1 MHTRERRSAL
11 LAALKEKK
19 KVTVA
24 ELASAF
30 DVTTMTIRRDL
41 KRLADENIVT
51 LVHGGAIYNEGGTT
65 LASVGVRALLNQQG
79 KSQLGRYCAS
89 LVQEG
94 NAIYLDSGSTCMSI
108 AAALAGRRNIAVL
121 TNSLAVMNILAG
133 STGLQLFSMGGIFD
147 HGTNGFFA
155 TSPAAPSAAS
165 ASTSPFSA
173 SVLFRLKAASC
184 PRRPATK
191 PSRRPYLKPPARK
204 SSSSTIP
211 KSAMNPS
218 CASLTFEK
226 SIHSSPINRPI
237 GIFSP
242 APAVRALP
250 SSRYKHKKQG
260 D

>member
-108 AAALAGRRNIAVL
+108 AALAGRRNIAVL

-147 HGTNGFFA
+147 HGTNGFFGDLA
-155 TSPAAPSAAS
+155 CRTIRGFRIDLAFLGVSSLSLEGGVMSPTASDQALKKTLFEAARQKIVVVDHTKIGHESFLRVADLREIDTLVTDKQADRDFL
-165 ASTSPFSA
+165 AGA
-173 SVLFRLKAASC
+173 
-184 PRRPATK
+184 RR
-191 PSRRPYLKPPARK
+191 
-204 SSSSTIP
+204 
-211 KSAMNPS
+211 
-218 CASLTFEK
+218 
-226 SIHSSPINRPI
+226 
-237 GIFSP
+237 
-242 APAVRALP
+242 
-250 SSRYKHKKQG
+250 QG
-260 D
+260 VAIVQI

>member
-30 DVTTMTIRRDL
+30 DVTTMTMRRDL

-79 KSQLGRYCAS
+79 KSQLGRYCAR

-94 NAIYLDSGSTCMSI
+94 NAIYLDYGSTC
-108 AAALAGRRNIAVL
+108 AGRRNIAVL

-147 HGTNGFFA
+147 HGTNGFFGDLA
-155 TSPAAPSAAS
+155 CRTIRGFRIDLAFLGVSSLSLEGGVMSPTAS
-165 ASTSPFSA
+165 DQALKKT
-173 SVLFRLKAASC
+173 LFETARQKIVVVDHTKIGHESFLRVADLREIDILVTDKQADRDFLAGA
-184 PRRPATK
+184 RR
-191 PSRRPYLKPPARK
+191 
-204 SSSSTIP
+204 
-211 KSAMNPS
+211 
-218 CASLTFEK
+218 
-226 SIHSSPINRPI
+226 
-237 GIFSP
+237 
-242 APAVRALP
+242 
-250 SSRYKHKKQG
+250 QG
-260 D
+260 VAIVQI

>member
-51 LVHGGAIYNEGGTT
+51 LVHGGAIYNEGGTA

-79 KSQLGRYCAS
+79 KSQLGRYCAR

-108 AAALAGRRNIAVL
+108 AALAGRRNIAVL

-147 HGTNGFFA
+147 HGTNGFFGDLA
-155 TSPAAPSAAS
+155 CRTIRGFRIDLAFLGVSSLSLEGGVMSPTASDQALKKTLFEAARQKIVVVDHTKIGHESFLRVADLREIDILVTDKQADRDFL
-165 ASTSPFSA
+165 AG
-173 SVLFRLKAASC
+173 V
-184 PRRPATK
+184 RR
-191 PSRRPYLKPPARK
+191 
-204 SSSSTIP
+204 
-211 KSAMNPS
+211 
-218 CASLTFEK
+218 
-226 SIHSSPINRPI
+226 
-237 GIFSP
+237 
-242 APAVRALP
+242 
-250 SSRYKHKKQG
+250 QG
-260 D
+260 VAIVQI